1 MTLKTKLKKPRRS
14 AHTAT
19 SKRSSIRLFFSRLFC
34 KRNIIIISDHKTQH
48 LPVHPTLQLL
58 GLVACISFVTWAS
71 YSTGSYM
78 AAQAVLREKDK
89 KIAITSEENERI
101 GSEFALLRRD
111 LSKLITENNKG
122 NKGAMGEYAKM
133 MAEQYNADG
142 SPKIAAEASAESSSG
157 IDQNAILSRIEF
169 LENKVKHIQDVHEE
183 IMADIRTT
191 TGGKIK
197 ELESLIAKT
206 GVNSSPL
213 VKQAEL
219 RAKQQEQQK
228 ERYERTTREGGS
240 GGPFIPAQTANTLK
254 TEETDLY
261 FNLKRLM
268 RLHDVVSAMPLASPM
283 PKNTRITSGYG
294 TRVDP
299 FNGRLAKHTG
309 IDFAGPYGS
318 AVRASSD
325 GVVKEAG
332 WQSGYGKAVDIVH
345 DFGFSTKYGHLSK
358 WLVKPGQRVK
368 KGDVIALQGSTGRST
383 GTHLHYEVRYNDRPL
398 NPRKFL
404 QAGVN

>member
-1 MTLKTKLKKPRRS
+1 MTLKTTHKKSRS
-14 AHTAT
+14 PMHKVS
-19 SKRSSIRLFFSRLFC
+19 SKRSRIALFFSRLFC

-48 LPVHPTLQLL
+48 VPVHPTLQLF
-58 GLVACISFVTWAS
+58 GLLACIGFVTWAS

-78 AAQAVLREKDK
+78 AAQSVLREKDK

-122 NKGAMGEYAKM
+122 NKGAVGEYAKM
-133 MAEQYNADG
+133 MAEQYNPDGTPKLTADA
-142 SPKIAAEASAESSSG
+142 AAEAGASV
-157 IDQNAILSRIEF
+157 DQNAILARIEY

-183 IMADIRTT
+183 IMADIRST

-197 ELESLIAKT
+197 ELENLIAKT
-206 GVNSSPL
+206 GVNAQPL
-213 VKQAEL
+213 VRQAEI
-219 RAKQQEQQK
+219 RAKQAEQQK

-240 GGPFIPAQTANTLK
+240 GGPFIPARSYDTLK

-268 RLHDVVSAMPLASPM
+268 VLNDVFTAMPTASPM

-294 TRVDP
+294 TRIDP
-299 FNGRLAKHTG
+299 FNGRLASHTG
-309 IDFAGPYGS
+309 VDFAGPYGS
-318 AVRASSD
+318 PVRATSD
-325 GVVKEAG
+325 GVVKDAG
-332 WQSGYGKAVDIVH
+332 WQSGYGKAVDITH
-345 DFGFSTKYGHLSK
+345 DFGFSTKYGHLNK
-358 WLVKPGQRVK
+358 WLVKPGQRVM
-368 KGDVIALQGSTGRST
+368 KGDIIGLQGSTGRST

-398 NPRKFL
+398 NPRNFL
-404 QAGVN
+404 KVGVN